1 MLKEFNL
8 LVSTSRLNE
17 KKACSELWYLLREVG
32 DNAAVIEP
40 TTISGLIRAKTKL
53 DPIEGIQKLR
63 MILLE
68 KPWEFRYVLKIN
80 PIQTL
85 VTTDLETITCKA
97 VDLAKLYMK
106 DAESFRITVEKRGT
120 QLHSKDI
127 IDSIAPS
134 IHNKVDLVNPDKII
148 LIEII
153 GLITGISV
161 ISPDSILSV
170 EKEKRA
176 L

>member
-1 MLKEFNL
+1 MLKDFNL

-17 KKACSELWYLLREVG
+17 RKACSELWYLLREVG
-32 DNAAVIEP
+32 DITAVIEP
-40 TTISGLIRAKTKL
+40 TSISGLIVTKTKL

-85 VTTDLETITCKA
+85 VPTDLDTISCKA
-97 VDLAKLYMK
+97 VDLAKLYIQE
-106 DAESFRITVEKRGT
+106 AECFRITVEKRVT
-120 QLHSKDI
+120 QLHSKDL

-134 IHNKVDLVNPDKII
+134 IDKKVDLVNPDKII

-153 GLITGISV
+153 GSITGISI

-170 EKEKRA
+170 EKEKRT